1 MRDEIRKCVGILREG
16 GIIVYPTDTIW
27 GIGCDA
33 TNRDAVNRIYTI
45 KERDPSKSMLILVD
59 QPGRI
64 TGYVLEVPGI
74 AWELLEV
81 NPEPMTLIYPGA
93 KNLAENLPAEDGS
106 IGIRVTEDPFCSNLV
121 RQLGKPI
128 VSTSANFSGAP
139 APALFEEIDEELL
152 ERTDYVADWRREE
165 QIARKPS
172 SVIRVGPGGR
182 IEVIRK

>member
-1 MRDEIRKCVGILREG
+1 MNEEIKKCVDILREG

-33 TNRDAVNRIYTI
+33 TNRDAVERIYTI
-45 KERDPSKSMLILVD
+45 KERDPAKSMLILVD

-64 TGYVLEVPGI
+64 PGYVREVPDI

-106 IGIRVTEDPFCSNLV
+106 IGIRVTEDLFCSRLV
-121 RQLGKPI
+121 SRLGKPI

-139 APALFEEIDEELL
+139 APALFDEIDEELL
-152 ERTDYVADWRREE
+152 GRADYVADWRREE
-165 QIARKPS
+165 QVTRKPS
-172 SVIRVGPGGR
+172 SVISVGPGGR
-182 IEVIRK
+182 IQVLRQ